1 MKHTI
6 SVLVE
11 NHFGAFDRIATM
23 FSGKGFNLRSISIG
37 ETEIPDIS
45 RMTLVTDGD
54 NQILDQIVKQ
64 LDRLIDTIK
73 VIDLTSTYHVQRELA
88 LIKVSLQKATMEQI
102 KNITDIFRG
111 TIVDITNNSMTIEI
125 TGPPDKIDATL
136 NVLMPF
142 GIIEMARSGIVALTR
157 GEQVKKTNKETG
169 KMNPVWA
176 WFGYDEP
183 NYTYMKDGKKLLSEL
198 FLWLCIT

>member
-23 FSGKGFNLRSISIG
+23 FSGKGFNLTSISIG

-45 RMTLVTDGD
+45 RMTVVTEGD

-73 VIDLTSTYHVQRELA
+73 VIDLTSAYHVERELA
-88 LIKVSLQKATMEQI
+88 LIKVSLQKGSMEQI
-102 KNITDIFRG
+102 KNINDIFRG
-111 TIVDITNNSMTIEI
+111 NIVDITNNSMTIEI
-125 TGPPDKIDATL
+125 TGPPDKIDATV

-142 GIIEMARSGIVALTR
+142 GIMELARSGIVALTR
-157 GEQVKKTNKETG
+157 GEQVKKNNKE
-169 KMNPVWA
+169 KI
-176 WFGYDEP
+176 
-183 NYTYMKDGKKLLSEL
+183 KKNNKEKSQL
-198 FLWLCIT
+198 TN

>member
-45 RMTLVTDGD
+45 RMTVVTEGD

-73 VIDLTSTYHVQRELA
+73 VVDLTSVYHVQRELA
-88 LIKVSLQKATMEQI
+88 LIKVSLQKGSMEQI
-102 KNITDIFRG
+102 KNINDIFRG
-111 TIVDITNNSMTIEI
+111 NIVDITNNSMTIEI
-125 TGPPDKIDATL
+125 TGPPDKIDATI

-142 GIIEMARSGIVALTR
+142 GIMELARSGIVALTR
-157 GEQVKKTNKETG
+157 GEQVKKNNKDKVKKNNKE
-169 KMNPVWA
+169 K
-176 WFGYDEP
+176 
-183 NYTYMKDGKKLLSEL
+183 
-198 FLWLCIT
+198 ITTN

>member
-23 FSGKGFNLRSISIG
+23 FSGKGFNLQSISIG

-45 RMTLVTDGD
+45 RMTVVTEGD

-73 VIDLTSTYHVQRELA
+73 VVDLTTAYHVQRELA

-102 KNITDIFRG
+102 KNINDIFRG
-111 TIVDITNNSMTIEI
+111 NIVDITNNSMTIEI
-125 TGPPDKIDATL
+125 TGPPDKIDATV

-157 GEQVKKTNKETG
+157 GEQIKKNSKEKTKKNNNKESQLIKET
-169 KMNPVWA
+169 K
-176 WFGYDEP
+176 
-183 NYTYMKDGKKLLSEL
+183 
-198 FLWLCIT
+198 